1 MLKRSCRHD
10 PGVSTIEYIILFV
23 MFLSAIL
30 VMHKQVGRS
39 FFGRWKDLGDT
50 FGYGEQYDVN
60 ATVECGRYVPRVFNV
75 VTQQNVWGPDI
86 WYEQKC
92 FECCLYTNSQTGNY
106 QQSCQGF
113 FPSSG
118 LAACR
123 NSTLYPTSYG
133 KSGCCAQGC
142 QSANCIF

>member
-1 MLKRSCRHD
+1 M
-10 PGVSTIEYIILFV
+10 IEYIILFV

-30 VMHKQVGRS
+30 VMHKQVGRV
-39 FFGRWKDLGDT
+39 FLGRWKDLGDT

-60 ATVECGRYVPRVFNV
+60 ATVECGRYVPRVFNAAA
-75 VTQQNVWGPDI
+75 QQNGWGNNV

-92 FECCLYTNSQTGNY
+92 FECCRYINSQTGSY
-106 QQSCQGF
+106 QQACQGF
-113 FPSSG
+113 SPPSG

-123 NSTLYPTSYG
+123 SSALTEYG

-142 QSANCIF
+142 ESSSCSF